1 MTKRIIMIAFAMT
14 VILNNTVA
22 QVTNVSDDTLVKNNI
37 NSLYGLKK
45 AEPGDIKTGTPMML
59 DPSTTPMYY
68 ENYILIKENEFMNI
82 MMSGDYLPEPYID
95 SNKVVKAFVFRKAT
109 ELEKEQM
116 KKMQGSLQN
125 SGQNESELIGKKAFP
140 FSVTDISGNKYTLE
154 KMKRKVIVINFW
166 FVECKP
172 CVMEIPELN
181 DLVEKYKDKEVVFLG
196 FATNDKSKI
205 EDFLK
210 TKTYKY
216 NIIADSKE
224 LSELYRVNSYPTHI
238 VIDMNSIIS
247 YYITGLG
254 PTTIKDLDTQIESMI
269 K

>member
-1 MTKRIIMIAFAMT
+1 MTNRILIFAFAMIL
-14 VILNNTVA
+14 ILNNTIA
-22 QVTNVSDDTLVKNNI
+22 QVNIVSHDTLVKNNS
-37 NSLYGLKK
+37 NSLNGLKK
-45 AEPGDIKTGTPMML
+45 AEPVDIETGTPIML
-59 DPSTTPMYY
+59 DPSSTPMYY
-68 ENYILIKENEFMNI
+68 ENYILIKESEFMKI
-82 MMSGDYLPEPYID
+82 MMSGDYIPEPYID

-116 KKMQGSLQN
+116 KKMRSSMQN
-125 SGQNESELIGKKAFP
+125 SEQNKSELIGKKAFP
-140 FSVTDISGNKYTLE
+140 FSVTDITGNKYTLE
-154 KMKRKVIVINFW
+154 KLKGKVIVINFW

-181 DLVEKYKDKEVVFLG
+181 ELVEKYKGKEVVFLG

-205 EDFLK
+205 ENFLK

-224 LSELYRVNSYPTHI
+224 VAELYRVNSYPTHI
-238 VIDMNSIIS
+238 IIDMNSIIS
-247 YYITGLG
+247 YYVTGLG
-254 PTTIKDLDTQIESMI
+254 PTTVNDLDKQIESII